1 MTGFSNTNR
10 RCKWGVTFS
19 LTILLTAVW
28 GIQVMGANQELP
40 KAGNPNLGYRR
51 FIFERNIPIP
61 KPSYYSDSEWKK
73 QSGDDRKTFWRC
85 DYPVFTGGPAS
96 TLINRTLKKYM
107 LTVGTNQD
115 VPPKRPI
122 SPESAAEALIASYQK
137 ERRES
142 GRELPFQVAVKG
154 SVLQNKPG
162 VLSVRMDAHL
172 FYGGAHGVDPIKLF
186 VFNSNT
192 GSQLKLADIFAPQF
206 TTRLNSLINRA
217 FRRKNGL
224 AAGDQL
230 DQPKGD
236 YFGLS
241 VKKLNYTNNFA
252 LSNDGMIFVYNEY
265 EIAAYANG
273 PTEILIPWSE
283 LHPLLKEDFKAQYAA
298 AFALKKQVVNQ

>member
-1 MTGFSNTNR
+1 MTGFSNTLR
-10 RCKWGVTFS
+10 RCLRCVTFS
-19 LTILLTAVW
+19 SVILLVALW
-28 GIQVMGANQELP
+28 SIQVMGANQEP
-40 KAGNPNLGYRR
+40 PRAGNPNLGYRR

-73 QSGDDRKTFWRC
+73 QSEDDRKTFWRC

-107 LTVGTNQD
+107 LTVATNQD
-115 VPPKRPI
+115 EPPKRPI

-142 GRELPFQVAVKG
+142 GRELPFQTAVKG
-154 SVLQNKPG
+154 SVLLNKPG
-162 VLSVRMDAHL
+162 LLSVRMDAHL
-172 FYGGAHGVDPIKLF
+172 FFGGAHGMDPIKLF

-192 GSQLKLADIFAPQF
+192 GSQLKLTDIFVPKFDA
-206 TTRLNSLINRA
+206 RLNNLINRA

-224 AAGDQL
+224 SPMEQL
-230 DQPKGD
+230 DQPKGG

-241 VKKLNYTNNFA
+241 VKQLNYTNNFA
-252 LSNDGMIFVYNEY
+252 LNNDGMIFVYNEY

-273 PTEILIPWSE
+273 PTEILIPWSQ

-298 AFALKKQVVNQ
+298 AFAPQK

>member
-1 MTGFSNTNR
+1 M
-10 RCKWGVTFS
+10 
-19 LTILLTAVW
+19 I
-28 GIQVMGANQELP
+28 GANQEPLR
-40 KAGNPNLGYRR
+40 AGNPNLGYRR
-51 FIFERNIPIP
+51 FIFERSIPIP
-61 KPSYYSDSEWKK
+61 KPSYYSNSEWKK

-107 LTVGTNQD
+107 LTVATNQD
-115 VPPKRPI
+115 EPPKIPI

-142 GRELPFQVAVKG
+142 GSELPFQVAVKG
-154 SVLQNKPG
+154 SVLLNKPG
-162 VLSVRMDAHL
+162 LLSVRINAHL
-172 FYGGAHGVDPIKLF
+172 FFGGAHGLDPIKLF

-192 GSQLKLADIFAPQF
+192 GSQLNLADIFVPQF
-206 TTRLNSLINRA
+206 DARLNSLINRA

-224 AAGDQL
+224 STMDQL
-230 DQPKGD
+230 DHPKGG

-241 VKKLNYTNNFA
+241 IKQLNYTNNFA

-283 LHPLLKEDFKAQYAA
+283 LHPLLKEDFKAQYAIT
-298 AFALKKQVVNQ
+298 FAQ

>member
-1 MTGFSNTNR
+1 
-10 RCKWGVTFS
+10 
-19 LTILLTAVW
+19 
-28 GIQVMGANQELP
+28 MGANQEP
-40 KAGNPNLGYRR
+40 PRAGNPNLGYRR

-122 SPESAAEALIASYQK
+122 SPESAAEVLIASYQK

-154 SVLQNKPG
+154 SVLLNKPG

-172 FYGGAHGVDPIKLF
+172 FFGGAHGLDPIKLF

-192 GSQLKLADIFAPQF
+192 GSQLKLADIFVPKFA
-206 TTRLNSLINRA
+206 TRLNSLINRA
-217 FRRKNGL
+217 FRRKHGL
-224 AAGDQL
+224 STMDQL
-230 DQPKGD
+230 DQPKGNF
-236 YFGLS
+236 FGLS
-241 VKKLNYTNNFA
+241 VKQLNYTNNFA

-273 PTEILIPWSE
+273 PTEILIPWNE
-283 LHPLLKEDFKAQYAA
+283 LHPLLKDDFKANYAA
-298 AFALKKQVVNQ
+298 AFAPKKQGGNQ